1 MDFIKYISTLTTYSE
16 DNPLITSLKLTRGRL
31 TGGFVYFPTGPAGL
45 LHFIARIGV
54 HQIVPFNTGD
64 SYRLNDC
71 VVQFHLNINLTEE
84 PFVIDCVTWNDSTTY
99 SHALTVCF
107 YLSPRSKRNKEI
119 DDLATYQN
127 LVKGYHKP

>member
-1 MDFIKYISTLTTYSE
+1 MDFIKYISTPITASE
-16 DNPLITSLKLTRGRL
+16 DAPLITTLKLTRGRL
-31 TGGFVYFPTGPAGL
+31 TGGFLYFPTGPAGL

-64 SYRLNDC
+64 SYRLNNC
-71 VVQFHLNINLTEE
+71 VIQFHLNINLTEE

-107 YLSPRSKRNKEI
+107 YLSPRSKKNKEI
-119 DDLATYQN
+119 DDLATYQS